1 MYIRSVKVR
10 NFRLLKDFS
19 IDLEEILSLVIGKN
33 NCGKTSLLQIL
44 DKVLNK
50 DKSKFQY
57 HDFNIEYRKELFA
70 MILGDKEITESN
82 FKVNGIQLRLLV
94 DYGDDDDLSCLGK
107 ILMDLD
113 DQNHT
118 AVLGYDFVLT
128 YQKYLSLR
136 VDLQKRIEARKEK
149 KKSISD
155 KDKENE
161 LTYLL
166 SKKLNSYFTLI
177 RKSIEFDYQ
186 QQVINEAN
194 YIDLANRKDF
204 HEDELI
210 AFGYID
216 ARRKVDNKES
226 DSTLSVHTSDLFEKL
241 AQGEN
246 IQAINDFEES
256 LQNADNSLTSNYD
269 VMFKEVLSKIRELG
283 GMSPNEMKLK
293 IVSSLQQREL
303 LKGNTTVLYNH
314 NDIDLPESYNG
325 LGYMNLISMIF
336 QIEIIRQRFIKNK
349 YNHLAG
355 INLLIIEEP
364 EAHTHPQM
372 QYVFIKNIKKILKE
386 SLLYNGDS
394 KSIQTIIST
403 HSSHIVTES
412 DFNDIKY
419 LKRADTNSVCA
430 KNMKDLEKEYEG
442 EKEYYTFLK
451 HYLTLS
457 RSELFFAE
465 KAVFIEGDTERIL
478 LPVMMKKLDQ
488 EVPLKKDEIAL
499 TKQNISII
507 EVGAYS
513 HIFGKFI
520 NFIGLQKAVV
530 FTDLDIGEKGS
541 DNRISP
547 KQYNSQK
554 TQYSSNSSIKKYFG
568 CREISQ
574 LIAKGQRDKR
584 FSWDATN
591 KCWVNNS
598 TGNFLVCYQ
607 TKQGTYL
614 ARSFEDNF
622 FAINKQFLKDNQE
635 KIIGLQKKQLIAL
648 NSRWTNANVYD
659 LAENG
664 IKSKAT
670 FAVEIIYLSKKEDN
684 KDFGGWNIPKY
695 LMEGLLWL
703 RK

>member
-70 MILGDKEITESN
+70 MILDDNAISESN

-177 RKSIEFDYQ
+177 RKSIEYDYQ
-186 QQVINEAN
+186 QQTINEAN

-269 VMFKEVLSKIRELG
+269 VMFKEVLGKIRELG

-349 YNHLAG
+349 YNHLAA

-372 QYVFIKNIKKILKE
+372 QYVFIKNIKKSLKE

-419 LKRADTNSVCA
+419 IKRVDTNSVCA

-442 EKEYYTFLK
+442 EKECYTFLK

-488 EVPLKKDEIAL
+488 EVHLKKNEIAL

-547 KQYNSQK
+547 KP
-554 TQYSSNSSIKKYFG
+554 
-568 CREISQ
+568 
-574 LIAKGQRDKR
+574 
-584 FSWDATN
+584 
-591 KCWVNNS
+591 
-598 TGNFLVCYQ
+598 
-607 TKQGTYL
+607 
-614 ARSFEDNF
+614 
-622 FAINKQFLKDNQE
+622 
-635 KIIGLQKKQLIAL
+635 KIRNYHPIH
-648 NSRWTNANVYD
+648 D
-659 LAENG
+659 
-664 IKSKAT
+664 
-670 FAVEIIYLSKKEDN
+670 
-684 KDFGGWNIPKY
+684 
-695 LMEGLLWL
+695 
-703 RK
+703 